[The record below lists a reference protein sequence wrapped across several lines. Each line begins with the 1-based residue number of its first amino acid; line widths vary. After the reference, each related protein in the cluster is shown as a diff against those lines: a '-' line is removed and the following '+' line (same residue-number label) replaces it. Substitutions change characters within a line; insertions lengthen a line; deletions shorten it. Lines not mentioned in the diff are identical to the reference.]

1 MKASLIEELFMQRPR
16 ALEIRKLPTLKPHPR
31 NVRKHPAK
39 QIDLLVK
46 SFKQFNVTQP
56 PLIDENNVI
65 LAGAARVIAARKAGF
80 EEIPVIVR
88 RDLSETQKRI
98 YVLADNR
105 LAELSGYDRPAL
117 ADELQDL
124 ASLLAAEGLDFELT
138 GFEPAKVDSLFADLF
153 DQPGDLD
160 ETLPELC
167 EEVVSRPGDLW
178 ILDDKH
184 RVLCDDARHA
194 DYARLMQGT
203 LAKMIFADVPY
214 NIDIT
219 KALGR
224 GRTKHRNF
232 AMAAGEMSS
241 AEYTTFLC
249 ETTGLAAKNAAD
261 GALCYF
267 CIDWRHQREMLDT
280 GAAVFDNDLKAVVVW
295 AKTTPAQG
303 SLYRSQHE
311 FIYVY
316 KHGPGPHL
324 NNIELGKH
332 GRNRSNVWTYP
343 GANTFRSGRM
353 ADLAAHPTV
362 KPIPLVADAIR
373 DCTGRGDVVLDPF
386 LGSGTT
392 ILAADKVGRR
402 GYGIEIDPTYI
413 DVAIRRW
420 MTVTKTDAVLDGT
433 DKTFVEIAAEREKD
447 RGRS

>member
-1 MKASLIEELFMQRPR
+1 MLLNFEELSMQQPR
-16 ALEIRKLPTLKPHPR
+16 GIEFRKSSVLKPHPR

-65 LAGAARVIAARKAGF
+65 LAGAARVIAARKAGLD
-80 EEIPVIVR
+80 EIPVIVR

-117 ADELQDL
+117 ANELQDL
-124 ASLLAAEGLDFELT
+124 VSLLAAEGLDFELT
-138 GFEPAKVDSLFADLF
+138 GFDPAEVDALFADLV

-160 ETLPELC
+160 ETLPELS
-167 EEVVSRPGDLW
+167 EDAVSKPGDLW
-178 ILDDKH
+178 VLGGKH
-184 RVLCDDARHA
+184 RLLCDDARHA
-194 DYARLMQGT
+194 DYLRLMQGKQ
-203 LAKMIFADVPY
+203 AQMIFADVPY
-214 NIDIT
+214 NINVT
-219 KALGR
+219 KAVGR

-232 AMAAGEMSS
+232 VMAAGEMSP
-241 AEYTTFLC
+241 AEFTIFLGQ
-249 ETTGLAAKNAAD
+249 TLGLAAKSTAD
-261 GALCYF
+261 GALCYL
-267 CIDWRHQREMLDT
+267 CIDWRHQREMLDA
-280 GAAVFDNDLKAVVVW
+280 GAAVFDNDLEALIVW
-295 AKTTPAQG
+295 VKTTPGQG
-303 SLYRSQHE
+303 SRYRSQHE
-311 FIYVY
+311 LIYVY
-316 KHGPGPHL
+316 KHGAGPPL

-373 DCTGRGDVVLDPF
+373 DCTRRGDIVLDPF
-386 LGSGTT
+386 VGSGST
-392 ILAADKVGRR
+392 ILAAEKVGRL
-402 GYGIEIDPTYI
+402 GYGIEIDPLYV

-420 MTVTKTDAVLDGT
+420 MMVTKTDAVLDGT
-433 DKTFVEIAAEREKD
+433 DKTFEEITAERAND
-447 RGRS
+447 RRIA